1 MQTLRELCLDTIVE
15 KKMSLVDA
23 GKTAV
28 MTMRWRLLAG
38 RSKLNSYSNRKR
50 TAANSRQFDGRY
62 DQAAGL
68 GYLLTAKHDNRVGQR
83 RRQEVPDIV
92 AELCTLS
99 PRSCTACI
107 LGRAAS
113 AVSPTLRWCG
123 RAVAGGRGRYISRL
137 RFVRHC
143 QVRHSILHF
152 SVRWSMLFSI
162 RPTDKWRRHTLFSV
176 RL

>member
-62 DQAAGL
+62 DQAAGVL
-68 GYLLTAKHDNRVGQR
+68 ADRKARQPGRSATATRGPRYRGRTLYVITAILYCMHSGTRSQCS
-83 RRQEVPDIV
+83 V
-92 AELCTLS
+92 AN
-99 PRSCTACI
+99 
-107 LGRAAS
+107 AS
-113 AVSPTLRWCG
+113 VMWSCG
-123 RAVAGGRGRYISRL
+123 R
-137 RFVRHC
+137 
-143 QVRHSILHF
+143 
-152 SVRWSMLFSI
+152 RW
-162 RPTDKWRRHTLFSV
+162 TW
-176 RL
+176 